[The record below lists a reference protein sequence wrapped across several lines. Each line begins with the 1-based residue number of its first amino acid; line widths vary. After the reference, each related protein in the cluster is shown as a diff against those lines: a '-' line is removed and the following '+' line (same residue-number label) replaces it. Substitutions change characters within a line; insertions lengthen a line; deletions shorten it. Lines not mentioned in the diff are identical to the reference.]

1 MAAAAAAALEGR
13 LVPGSLST
21 HALQHTTYARRIK
34 ALGGPPVQ
42 TITHSVKSIYAGS
55 PYAVREV
62 FLHSKGCLHP
72 NTYSENDFMVSAAV
86 KGRRAFVGNAPFFAV
101 CFRYAGSCKMS
112 LTRDRMNIKHL
123 LSCPPVSHHDSDILS
138 CLQSCAINRFLSQTT
153 PLKYKLQKNLN
164 GGFDNLRINA
174 WYIAQCLTE
183 ASNSLR
189 TQAVRR
195 IQQPIYGHI
204 LGQNIMIHL

>member
-86 KGRRAFVGNAPFFAV
+86 KGRR
-101 CFRYAGSCKMS
+101 GSCRECSIFRCVFSVCWLMQ
-112 LTRDRMNIKHL
+112 N
-123 LSCPPVSHHDSDILS
+123 V
-138 CLQSCAINRFLSQTT
+138 
-153 PLKYKLQKNLN
+153 
-164 GGFDNLRINA
+164 FDKRQDE
-174 WYIAQCLTE
+174 Y
-183 ASNSLR
+183 
-189 TQAVRR
+189 
-195 IQQPIYGHI
+195 
-204 LGQNIMIHL
+204 